1 MPTDTEASDSLVVCI
16 CSRTNLEPN
25 PSLSPQ
31 IPPTNAASLP
41 PTSRMVRP
49 RSSIGPS
56 DHTSKERPVSSGPDM
71 FGLFKRGSVK
81 DVNHPECLREEDSSM
96 DGSSRDTTTANN
108 KNNSNGSGSTSSCSS
123 KSLSRMSFPGH
134 SKSNGTS
141 NKKTTG
147 NLKDQST
154 VRPINF
160 SSSTPPLGR
169 VMGRNFDDEGE
180 SDVSFAVHT
189 LNYNLICN

>member
-1 MPTDTEASDSLVVCI
+1 M
-16 CSRTNLEPN
+16 
-25 PSLSPQ
+25 
-31 IPPTNAASLP
+31 LP
-41 PTSRMVRP
+41 Y
-49 RSSIGPS
+49 
-56 DHTSKERPVSSGPDM
+56 DQ
-71 FGLFKRGSVK
+71 

-154 VRPINF
+154 LTSLYIFYGIFELMNDGLCSIHF

>member
-1 MPTDTEASDSLVVCI
+1 
-16 CSRTNLEPN
+16 
-25 PSLSPQ
+25 
-31 IPPTNAASLP
+31 
-41 PTSRMVRP
+41 
-49 RSSIGPS
+49 
-56 DHTSKERPVSSGPDM
+56 
-71 FGLFKRGSVK
+71 
-81 DVNHPECLREEDSSM
+81 M

-154 VRPINF
+154 VRPINVRF
-160 SSSTPPLGR
+160 LR
-169 VMGRNFDDEGE
+169 LF
-180 SDVSFAVHT
+180 
-189 LNYNLICN
+189 LNAID